1 MKEIKSL
8 QDCYVCGMDENGI
21 YVQKARGVITKQGA
35 EAVSSGEE
43 IRLSASPEDVAVL
56 AGYLLSPGEAIII
69 SRVVWKNLLVK
80 EGKYGTV

>member
-35 EAVSSGEE
+35 EAISTGDK

-56 AGYLLSPGEAIII
+56 AGYLLSPGEAIVI
-69 SRVVWKNLLVK
+69 SQKIWKTLLDK
-80 EGKYGTV
+80 EENYDSI